1 MLMRPPL
8 SPFIAMPNPVPSPSA
23 PPSIASAGTRTP
35 SKITCAVGCAFQ
47 PIFSSSAP
55 KLSPGVSFSTMNA
68 EMPRGPVTSGAGH
81 HDVHVGR
88 PAPEMNC
95 LTPSMT

>member
-8 SPFIAMPNPVPSPSA
+8 SPFIAMPKPVPSPSA

-35 SKITCAVGCAFQ
+35 SKTTCAVGWAFQ
-47 PIFSSSAP
+47 PILCSLAP
-55 KLSPGVSFSTMNA
+55 KLSPGVSFSTTNA
-68 EMPRGPVTSGAGH
+68 EMPRGPSPPVRAITMYTS
-81 HDVHVGR
+81 DV

-95 LTPSMT
+95 LTPSST

>member
-8 SPFIAMPNPVPSPSA
+8 SPFIAMPKPVPSPSA

-35 SKITCAVGCAFQ
+35 SKITCAVGWAFQ
-47 PIFSSSAP
+47 PIFCSSAP
-55 KLSPGVSFSTMNA
+55 KLSPGVSFSTTNA
-68 EMPRGPVTSGAGH
+68 EMPRGPSPPVRAITTYTSE
-81 HDVHVGR
+81 D

-95 LTPSMT
+95 LTPSST